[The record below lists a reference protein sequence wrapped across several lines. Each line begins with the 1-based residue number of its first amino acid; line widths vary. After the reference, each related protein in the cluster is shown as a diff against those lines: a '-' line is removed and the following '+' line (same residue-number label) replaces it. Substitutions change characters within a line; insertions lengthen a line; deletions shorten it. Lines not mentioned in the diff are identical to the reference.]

1 MHIVFIT
8 GNYYPNPSAPSA
20 CIKPYLTDLSKDNDV
35 EVICPLSDPSC
46 RGTSVI
52 EGVKVHF
59 VTSRFNSF
67 QVSAA
72 GKCRRLLVRTINYLQ
87 EKVAPTPYNPDLVDA
102 FLEEL
107 EKISSGEK
115 IDAMISV
122 TFPFFTH
129 VVALRYKQRHPD
141 VRWLSYTTDPLAF
154 NEANP
159 VPAWKKNKA
168 RQIEQAVYD
177 HSDYCLITEEL
188 SSNLLEDYHVP
199 KHKLLILPYLMQV
212 EEASEEAGL
221 PVRDRAQVVYAGYF
235 FHKVRNPRVLLGV
248 FSRLEDMDLQLYAT
262 GDRICRKMLKSSVA
276 PNITV
281 HGLVPRSEYFKLL
294 NRTDVLVNLS
304 NKARFQAPHKLMELI
319 STGKPII
326 NFFYYQ
332 DAGYRIVEKYPLGIN
347 ISNDTE
353 MMEMADAITS
363 FVSENRQRRLSGPE
377 IEALYPENLLAVQ
390 MKKVRA
396 ALNI

>member
-1 MHIVFIT
+1 MHIVFVT

-20 CIKPYLTDLSKDNDV
+20 CIKPYLTDLAKDNDV
-35 EVICPLSDPSC
+35 EVICPLSDPGF

-52 EGVKVHF
+52 EEVKVHF

-67 QVSAA
+67 KASAA
-72 GKCRRLLVRTINYLQ
+72 GKCRRLLVRTINFLQ
-87 EKVAPTPYNPDLVDA
+87 EKIAPTPYNPDLVDV

-107 EKISSGEK
+107 EKISSGGR

-159 VPAWKKNKA
+159 VLAWKKNKA
-168 RQIEQAVYD
+168 RQIEQEVYD

-188 SSNLLEDYHVP
+188 ASNLIEDYHVP
-199 KHKLLILPYLMQV
+199 KRKLLILPYLMQV

-276 PNITV
+276 PNISV

-294 NRTDVLVNLS
+294 NSADILVNLS
-304 NKARFQAPHKLMELI
+304 NNAKFQAPHKLMELI

-332 DAGYRIVEKYPLGIN
+332 DAGYRIIEKYPLGIN
-347 ISNDTE
+347 IHCNAEIAEMTE
-353 MMEMADAITS
+353 AIDS
-363 FVSENRQRRLSGPE
+363 FVSDNRGKRLSRPE
-377 IEALYPENLLAVQ
+377 IENLYPEYLLAVQ
-390 MKKVRA
+390 IKKVRD
-396 ALNI
+396 ALNS